1 MPDASRTPAQ
11 QRLIEYFREIED
23 PHLMEL
29 VAELV
34 AIKQQHM
41 HNTNRPM
48 QKYKDKIDAYASLK
62 EEG

>member
-1 MPDASRTPAQ
+1 
-11 QRLIEYFREIED
+11 
-23 PHLMEL
+23 MEL